1 MNSFF
6 FNNCKPGCISI
17 PSFDSLGRL
26 RLSLTIQRCLSSIQY
41 VLINWSRGRSHTN
54 SDVLSVPLPAP
65 ESNQCWSAR
74 RTRFDALS
82 RGQFRFL
89 RRQAPGLATFFCVAT
104 EEALVLHLT
113 ALATV
118 STQCFANAWLSVGR
132 DIWQSAEAWAM
143 NEFLRVA
150 GTGNRRL
157 CR

>member
-1 MNSFF
+1 
-6 FNNCKPGCISI
+6 
-17 PSFDSLGRL
+17 
-26 RLSLTIQRCLSSIQY
+26 
-41 VLINWSRGRSHTN
+41 
-54 SDVLSVPLPAP
+54 VLSVPLPAP

-150 GTGNRRL
+150 AGFDSRTHEKVSKSSAELQLVNLIFHIFKWRE
-157 CR
+157 